1 MIPEDQIRQAV
12 LSGIKT
18 VTSREITLDDTE
30 QFADHDIDSLD
41 RMSLMLEV
49 EDSLGLDFGEL
60 DPKEVT
66 SISDYFQLVW
76 SLEGAES
83 VEDAEKEVVA

>member
-12 LSGIKT
+12 LTGIET
-18 VTSREITLDDTE
+18 VTSRKITLDDTG

-49 EDSLGLDFGEL
+49 EDRLGLDFGEL
-60 DPKEVT
+60 DPAEVT
-66 SISDYFQLVW
+66 SIGDYFLLVR
-76 SLEGAES
+76 SLEG
-83 VEDAEKEVVA
+83 VEEEVLA

>member
-12 LSGIKT
+12 LSGIET
-18 VTSREITLDDTE
+18 VTSRKITLDDAD
-30 QFADHDIDSLD
+30 QFSNHDIDSLD

-49 EDSLGLDFGEL
+49 EDRLGLDFGEL

-66 SISDYFQLVW
+66 SISDYFQMVR
-76 SLEGAES
+76 SLEG
-83 VEDAEKEVVA
+83 VEEEVLA